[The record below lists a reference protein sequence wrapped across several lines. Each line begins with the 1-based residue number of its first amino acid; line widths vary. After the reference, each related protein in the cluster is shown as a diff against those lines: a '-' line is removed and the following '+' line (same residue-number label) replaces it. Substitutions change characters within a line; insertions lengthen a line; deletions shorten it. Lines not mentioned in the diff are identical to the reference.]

1 MNWLSGQQDGLVV
14 VAGPFQWT
22 RMDGQRPK
30 VFCHI
35 CHAQASGFSNFPH
48 KGHLLCNLASMG
60 LQAVPLVSPPPGNGL
75 GKKRCICICCH
86 PALRAWGKRLV

>member
-35 CHAQASGFSNFPH
+35 CHAQASGFSKF
-48 KGHLLCNLASMG
+48 
-60 LQAVPLVSPPPGNGL
+60 SP
-75 GKKRCICICCH
+75 
-86 PALRAWGKRLV
+86 